1 MSSGC
6 STSTSK
12 ATSAGSRDL
21 YVYIH
26 RFEIHY
32 FFRFVRDLLL
42 EHGHQPPEIEDV
54 CDEIFDMVKPK
65 DPNKIT
71 FEDLA
76 SSGVGETV
84 MSLLVDMEAFYQY
97 DNRESLIA
105 QQGSHASANDEHA

>member
-1 MSSGC
+1 
-6 STSTSK
+6 
-12 ATSAGSRDL
+12 
-21 YVYIH
+21 
-26 RFEIHY
+26 
-32 FFRFVRDLLL
+32 
-42 EHGHQPPEIEDV
+42 
-54 CDEIFDMVKPK
+54 MVKPK

>member
-1 MSSGC
+1 M
-6 STSTSK
+6 
-12 ATSAGSRDL
+12 
-21 YVYIH
+21 
-26 RFEIHY
+26 
-32 FFRFVRDLLL
+32 RDLLL
-42 EHGHQPPEIEDV
+42 DHGHQPPEIEDV

-65 DPNKIT
+65 DANKIT